1 MAAVLLLRLHAFT
14 GRDGY
19 RQRAEELLRLY
30 HEPTRKNPFGFASYL
45 EALERWVDGQTE
57 VVVVGDESETA
68 MLWQA
73 VAERYLP
80 NHVLVAARPQDTEPL
95 APARDRPAVGGRPTA
110 YVCRGFTCSA
120 PATDAA
126 ALAAALGGAPGA

>member
-1 MAAVLLLRLHAFT
+1 
-14 GRDGY
+14 
-19 RQRAEELLRLY
+19 
-30 HEPTRKNPFGFASYL
+30 
-45 EALERWVDGQTE
+45 
-57 VVVVGDESETA
+57 VVGDESETA

-126 ALAAALGGAPGA
+126 AISS